1 MSGVVTEFRTTPLG
15 VVVAAADGGGVVT
28 AAAATA
34 ADVGV
39 IVAGKED
46 IASGSISLMTLS
58 VM

>member
-1 MSGVVTEFRTTPLG
+1 MTEFRTTPLG
-15 VVVAAADGGGVVT
+15 VVVAADGGGVVT
-28 AAAATA
+28 AAAAAAAAA

>member
-1 MSGVVTEFRTTPLG
+1 MTEFRTTPLG

-28 AAAATA
+28 AAAAATA

>member
-1 MSGVVTEFRTTPLG
+1 MTEFRTTPLG

-28 AAAATA
+28 AAATA